1 MAGRKAR
8 IAIMGAGIGGL
19 AAATALRGAG
29 IDSTV
34 YEQAPAIMPV
44 GAGIQLTPN
53 ATKAIRGLSIL
64 DDVKRRSYAPTVGYN
79 REWDTGTVTNLLP
92 MGSEIEAA
100 FGAPDLAMHRAVLH
114 DALLERV
121 PARSLQLGMRLVGFD
136 RADGAFRL
144 RFDDGSDAL
153 ADAVIGADGIHSV
166 VREMLFGAERP
177 HFNGR
182 VAYRTTFSTDRLPDI
197 EVDGRVKWWGPD
209 RHIVSYLLTPE
220 EHEIYFIAVTNEPDF
235 RLESWSAMGDLDVLL
250 ETFAGFH
257 PRIRSVLAA
266 AEQVRK
272 WALVDRDPMPS
283 WGEDRIVLLGDA
295 CHPMPPYIAQGA
307 AAAIEDAVVL
317 SRCLENVE
325 PEGIAEAFRRYE
337 RLRRPR
343 TDRMQ
348 VTARENIWMRFKT
361 DAEWVYGY
369 DPWTTPL
376 DAEPFADTLSPN

>member
-166 VREMLFGAERP
+166 VREMLFGADGLISRA
-177 HFNGR
+177 R
-182 VAYRTTFSTDRLPDI
+182 RLPHHLF
-197 EVDGRVKWWGPD
+197 D
-209 RHIVSYLLTPE
+209 R
-220 EHEIYFIAVTNEPDF
+220 
-235 RLESWSAMGDLDVLL
+235 
-250 ETFAGFH
+250 
-257 PRIRSVLAA
+257 
-266 AEQVRK
+266 
-272 WALVDRDPMPS
+272 
-283 WGEDRIVLLGDA
+283 
-295 CHPMPPYIAQGA
+295 PP
-307 AAAIEDAVVL
+307 
-317 SRCLENVE
+317 
-325 PEGIAEAFRRYE
+325 
-337 RLRRPR
+337 
-343 TDRMQ
+343 
-348 VTARENIWMRFKT
+348 ARHR
-361 DAEWVYGY
+361 G
-369 DPWTTPL
+369 
-376 DAEPFADTLSPN
+376 